1 MKMNKSISKSTSDNL
16 IDLYTR
22 IPDYSEVKHLGQSDF
37 INTLEKLKEEFRQCR
52 ASLYNEEFCSDSEY
66 LAGKS
71 SPVTNQSR
79 FSSSKPTDNLFYYSN
94 KFSNNNATTT
104 ENKSSFGGGGLGL
117 TFDDG
122 HGKVTKINNHNL
134 TTTTAPSTSKDNSGG
149 ANDDEGT
156 VGYIGRGGGGGEH
169 YLSIK
174 SCELHRTP
182 YRATSASSLTQPGRY
197 AGDYETRSFLLRGA
211 NGDGDTDRGGGGEKN
226 NRNYLDDD
234 DDYEDDDDEEFEN
247 DNNRRVGRN
256 GRAWSVGS
264 SNSDISISKWSSNP
278 EIYRSRSLSKEYV
291 PPSNVEQR

>member
-79 FSSSKPTDNLFYYSN
+79 FSCSRAADNLFYYSN

-104 ENKSSFGGGGLGL
+104 AENKSSFGGGGLGL
-117 TFDDG
+117 TFEDG

-134 TTTTAPSTSKDNSGG
+134 TTTAVPSTSKDNSGV
-149 ANDDEGT
+149 NEDEGSP
-156 VGYIGRGGGGGEH
+156 GCIGRDNNGER

-182 YRATSASSLTQPGRY
+182 YRATSASSLTQPVRF
-197 AGDYETRSFLLRGA
+197 AGDYETRSFLLREG
-211 NGDGDTDRGGGGEKN
+211 NDDGDEKK

-234 DDYEDDDDEEFEN
+234 DDYDYEDDNDYDDR
-247 DNNRRVGRN
+247 NNRRN
-256 GRAWSVGS
+256 GRASSVDS

>member
-1 MKMNKSISKSTSDNL
+1 MNKSTSKSTSDNL

-71 SPVTNQSR
+71 YPVTNQSR
-79 FSSSKPTDNLFYYSN
+79 LSSSKPADNLFYYST
-94 KFSNNNATTT
+94 KFSNNDATTA

-117 TFDDG
+117 TFDNG
-122 HGKVTKINNHNL
+122 HGKATKINNHNL
-134 TTTTAPSTSKDNSGG
+134 TTTAPSTSKDNSG

-156 VGYIGRGGGGGEH
+156 VGYIGRGGH

-197 AGDYETRSFLLRGA
+197 AGDYETRSFLLRGT
-211 NGDGDTDRGGGGEKN
+211 NGDTDGGEKN
-226 NRNYLDDD
+226 SRNYPEDDD
-234 DDYEDDDDEEFEN
+234 DDYEDDDDEEDEFEN
-247 DNNRRVGRN
+247 DNNRRVGRK

-264 SNSDISISKWSSNP
+264 SNSDISLSKWSSNP